1 MEFTNHLDVLREINE
16 NKDSATADFT
26 QHEPERRDA
35 DMSKKPK
42 RKNVRQS
49 EFRVVARGVHRPKP
63 DISRLMQAS
72 LDFYLASKEQ
82 EAQSDVPRPSSG
94 GSNGSA

>member
-1 MEFTNHLDVLREINE
+1 MLISPNNE
-16 NKDSATADFT
+16 L
-26 QHEPERRDA
+26 ERRDA
-35 DMSKKPK
+35 DMTRKPK
-42 RKNVRQS
+42 RKNVRQDD
-49 EFRVVARGVHRPKP
+49 FRIVARGMHRPKP

-82 EAQSDVPRPSSG
+82 EAQSDVPRPTSG